1 MGPAAITGPGVALYE
16 LVPAH
21 DAPETFG
28 RIRARTRSARR
39 YLYIGTKKKGARAEL
54 PFELPAARSLVRRR
68 ERRERK
74 TFKRFG
80 TNHRPRQLPE
90 PTRSQKLSAAQDKD
104 QPTRRKAA
112 AASMAAIVQPL
123 GEPTFEDTH
132 REIRRELEHG
142 LDAMGKEQPGLAE
155 TCYAA
160 ALERASALDPDSRLT
175 ANCLGYLAKACA
187 AQRKHKMAATMHERQ
202 LLILKE
208 LAGRGEASALDR
220 ASVLLELVAIYGT
233 LGKEDEASK
242 LRGEVDALME
252 GVPEPRPPSSGDD
265 SSSDDDDDDEQTAEA
280 AYIAKRSADRWDGT
294 FRLGNGYPTAS
305 GQLPE

>member
-1 MGPAAITGPGVALYE
+1 
-16 LVPAH
+16 
-21 DAPETFG
+21 
-28 RIRARTRSARR
+28 
-39 YLYIGTKKKGARAEL
+39 
-54 PFELPAARSLVRRR
+54 
-68 ERRERK
+68 
-74 TFKRFG
+74 
-80 TNHRPRQLPE
+80 
-90 PTRSQKLSAAQDKD
+90 
-104 QPTRRKAA
+104 
-112 AASMAAIVQPL
+112 MAAIVQPL

-252 GVPEPRPPSSGDD
+252 DVPRPRAPSSSDD

>member
-1 MGPAAITGPGVALYE
+1 
-16 LVPAH
+16 
-21 DAPETFG
+21 
-28 RIRARTRSARR
+28 
-39 YLYIGTKKKGARAEL
+39 
-54 PFELPAARSLVRRR
+54 
-68 ERRERK
+68 
-74 TFKRFG
+74 
-80 TNHRPRQLPE
+80 
-90 PTRSQKLSAAQDKD
+90 
-104 QPTRRKAA
+104 
-112 AASMAAIVQPL
+112 MAAIVQPL

-252 GVPEPRPPSSGDD
+252 LSL
-265 SSSDDDDDDEQTAEA
+265 
-280 AYIAKRSADRWDGT
+280 IHI
-294 FRLGNGYPTAS
+294 
-305 GQLPE
+305 

>member
-1 MGPAAITGPGVALYE
+1 
-16 LVPAH
+16 
-21 DAPETFG
+21 
-28 RIRARTRSARR
+28 
-39 YLYIGTKKKGARAEL
+39 
-54 PFELPAARSLVRRR
+54 
-68 ERRERK
+68 
-74 TFKRFG
+74 
-80 TNHRPRQLPE
+80 
-90 PTRSQKLSAAQDKD
+90 
-104 QPTRRKAA
+104 
-112 AASMAAIVQPL
+112 MAAIVQPL

-252 GVPEPRPPSSGDD
+252 GVPEPMANKTKPFAQR
-265 SSSDDDDDDEQTAEA
+265 A
-280 AYIAKRSADRWDGT
+280 ALTGIASLCLT
-294 FRLGNGYPTAS
+294 ETN
-305 GQLPE
+305 E

>member
-1 MGPAAITGPGVALYE
+1 
-16 LVPAH
+16 
-21 DAPETFG
+21 
-28 RIRARTRSARR
+28 
-39 YLYIGTKKKGARAEL
+39 
-54 PFELPAARSLVRRR
+54 
-68 ERRERK
+68 
-74 TFKRFG
+74 
-80 TNHRPRQLPE
+80 
-90 PTRSQKLSAAQDKD
+90 
-104 QPTRRKAA
+104 
-112 AASMAAIVQPL
+112 MAAIVQPL

-242 LRGEVDALME
+242 LRGEVDALISLVAKLPPPQRATASHGE
-252 GVPEPRPPSSGDD
+252 G
-265 SSSDDDDDDEQTAEA
+265 A
-280 AYIAKRSADRWDGT
+280 AGCVAASRRRRSAWQVGD
-294 FRLGNGYPTAS
+294 NGRGVRRPVDNGAVCGS
-305 GQLPE
+305 

>member
-1 MGPAAITGPGVALYE
+1 
-16 LVPAH
+16 
-21 DAPETFG
+21 
-28 RIRARTRSARR
+28 
-39 YLYIGTKKKGARAEL
+39 
-54 PFELPAARSLVRRR
+54 
-68 ERRERK
+68 
-74 TFKRFG
+74 
-80 TNHRPRQLPE
+80 
-90 PTRSQKLSAAQDKD
+90 
-104 QPTRRKAA
+104 
-112 AASMAAIVQPL
+112 MAAIVQPL

-252 GVPEPRPPSSGDD
+252 GVPEPRAPSSGAPKRALSRPSNGDRPRRPAKAPAAAAAVGD
-265 SSSDDDDDDEQTAEA
+265 GGGGPAPPAAEPSPPRRKKKKHKVPVA
-280 AYIAKRSADRWDGT
+280 T
-294 FRLGNGYPTAS
+294 PL
-305 GQLPE
+305 